1 MSASSTASPWPAPVP
16 VVAQQPVG
24 SPLPPPTTWT
34 TVDSTTTTTGSSEAI
49 RRETSSGTFAALAK
63 RLSNEERAL
72 RAATKAEQK
81 LRQQLIDLPSGWF
94 VLHSVDIGQPG
105 RLIDHVVIGPGGV
118 FTLNVEH
125 QPGAKVW
132 VSDHQVLIDGL
143 ATEHLR
149 HSRFEARRSSTLLT
163 EACRVPV
170 TVQSLLV
177 LIGAAEVQTSSR
189 PAEVHVRTE
198 HEIRDWLCR
207 QPDRLDADT
216 VLAIHDRAGQ
226 FRTWQPSPGVVPP
239 A

>member
-1 MSASSTASPWPAPVP
+1 
-16 VVAQQPVG
+16 
-24 SPLPPPTTWT
+24 
-34 TVDSTTTTTGSSEAI
+34 
-49 RRETSSGTFAALAK
+49 LAK

-125 QPGAKVW
+125 QPGAKAW

-143 ATEHLR
+143 ATDHLR

-163 EACRVPV
+163 EACGFHV
-170 TVQSLLV
+170 TAQSLLV
-177 LIGAAEVQTSSR
+177 LIGATEVQTSSR

-207 QPDRLDADT
+207 QPVRLNAET
-216 VLAIHDRAGQ
+216 VLAVHEHAGR
-226 FRTWQPSPGVVPP
+226 FGTWQLSASVAPP